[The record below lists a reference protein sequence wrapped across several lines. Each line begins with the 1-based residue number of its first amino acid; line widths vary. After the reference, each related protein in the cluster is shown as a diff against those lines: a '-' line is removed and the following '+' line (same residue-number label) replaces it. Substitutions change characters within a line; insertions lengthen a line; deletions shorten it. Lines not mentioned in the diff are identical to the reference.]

1 MSSRNRNYSEL
12 EAKIRSIVLDTLN
25 MKITDN
31 GFVPDT
37 SVERINQGIK
47 QMTEWVAQML
57 EKQGNSVTRMSYN
70 PKRRT
75 IINNYIG
82 IYETTTK
89 KKLSRGVML

>member
-1 MSSRNRNYSEL
+1 MEISFID
-12 EAKIRSIVLDTLN
+12 ALN

-37 SVERINQGIK
+37 SVDRINDGIK
-47 QMTEWVAQML
+47 QMAEWVAQML
-57 EKQGNSVTRMSYN
+57 EKQGRSSTVASMGYK

-75 IINNYIG
+75 IINDYIG
-82 IYETTTK
+82 IYATTTK